1 VVQAGVQALQDRERA
16 VDDWLWN
23 QVAPVPDAMVAD
35 PARGVPAEQVFA
47 KVRTTLRAV
56 ANKRAD

>member
-1 VVQAGVQALQDRERA
+1 MQALQDRERA